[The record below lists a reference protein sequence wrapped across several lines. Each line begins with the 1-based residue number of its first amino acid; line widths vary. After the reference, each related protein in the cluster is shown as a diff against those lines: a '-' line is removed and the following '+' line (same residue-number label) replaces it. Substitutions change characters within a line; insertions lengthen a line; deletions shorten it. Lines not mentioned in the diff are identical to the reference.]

1 MQKYKYTNTNTQIE
15 KYTNKNTNSQIKRM
29 VRPCFHSINM
39 YTASA
44 VVAKLYKYI
53 ANSNYKY
60 ICNRF
65 LRKQIQKNT
74 GSYYA
79 NTAQMQLSN
88 ALLR

>member
-1 MQKYKYTNTNTQIE
+1 MHKCKYTNTNTQVE

-29 VRPCFHSINM
+29 VRPC
-39 YTASA
+39 SA